1 MSQQVLPPS
10 HLQKAVAFFKQ
21 AVWTR
26 LMAALYTKYIEQ
38 GQIRGRVVLSQ
49 CTPDEQREIA
59 RFLSKPLS
67 PSTDVS
73 VRLTDFQQ
81 ALKSSFA
88 CELPEFLQAL
98 FPEYVHLTRPQ
109 QKELQAKSQQTFDR
123 KLSALIE
130 NLPSDSLGLSWLTRG
145 KHGRDAIFRQ
155 HKNEPSG
162 TQEHTLHMLQMVV
175 EALNQL
181 PAPPSFQYLSHFALR
196 ISGDPHF
203 FDVNTT
209 SGRLLLYALTD
220 LRELS
225 PSEIDTDSAA
235 ENQQESAMLGIE
247 QDHWRHLLYYE
258 VGLLLDTISSTV
270 AVFHLKEAWGGNG
283 QRDTLLAQAG
293 ERILVL
299 PLRQLLVW
307 EKLWPFSK
315 HVYVFENP
323 QVFEVIVDRLLQK
336 HTTSATTQQEKVPI
350 LPTLICTAGW
360 PSVAAIRLLS
370 LLIESSPDVQ
380 LHYSG
385 DFDLQGLRIARYFL
399 ARYPQHCHLWCF
411 DPDSYLTALHDR
423 GAVLE
428 KNEIARLQNLPNM
441 FSPLVSVMQQE
452 RKKAYHE
459 GITDRLLEDIYHN
472 DGV

>member
-1 MSQQVLPPS
+1 MSQQAIPPS
-10 HLQKAVAFFKQ
+10 QLQKAVAFFQQ

-26 LMAALYTKYIEQ
+26 LMSALYTKYIER
-38 GQIRGRVVLSQ
+38 GQIRGRIVLSQ

-81 ALKSSFA
+81 ALKNSFA
-88 CELPEFLQAL
+88 CELPELLWAL
-98 FPEYVHLTRPQ
+98 FPEYVHVTRPQ
-109 QKELQAKSQQTFDR
+109 QKELLAQSQQTFGR
-123 KLSALIE
+123 KLAALIE
-130 NLPSDSLGLSWLTRG
+130 NFPSDSPGRSWLTRG
-145 KHGRDAIFRQ
+145 KHGRDALFRQ
-155 HKNEPSG
+155 HKNESSS
-162 TQEHTLHMLQMVV
+162 TQEQTLHMLQMVI

-181 PAPPSFQYLSHFALR
+181 PTPPSFQYLSHFALH

-209 SGRLLLYALTD
+209 SGRLFLSALTD
-220 LRELS
+220 LHELA
-225 PSEIDTDSAA
+225 PAETTTDA
-235 ENQQESAMLGIE
+235 EAEHQQESEMNGIE

-258 VGLLLDTISSTV
+258 AGLLLDTISSTV
-270 AVFHLKEAWGGNG
+270 AAFHLKEAWEKNG
-283 QRDTLLAQAG
+283 QRDTFLVHAG

-299 PLRQLLVW
+299 PLRQLLAW

-323 QVFEVIVDRLLQK
+323 QVFEVIVDRLLRRQ
-336 HTTSATTQQEKVPI
+336 TIPTSTKQEKVPI

-385 DFDLQGLRIARYFL
+385 DFDLQGLRIARYLL
-399 ARYPQHCHLWCF
+399 ARYPQHCRLWCF
-411 DPDSYLTALHDR
+411 DPDAYLTALHDR
-423 GAVLE
+423 GAVLGG
-428 KNEIARLQNLPNM
+428 NEIAGLQNLPEI
-441 FSPLVSVMQQE
+441 FSPLVSVMQRE

-459 GITDRLLEDIYHN
+459 GITERLLEDIYKSK
-472 DGV
+472 